1 MSIILPD
8 SIKFVITDFDGIV
21 TDNCVYIDSKG
32 EMTRKLNFK
41 DVMAFSIL
49 RKNGYRMGII
59 SGEKNSA
66 IEIISNKFNVEEV
79 HQGIRIKIDVLKSIV
94 ERYNLKEDEF
104 VYIGDDINDYDSLC
118 YAKYA
123 ITVPN
128 AVDKIKNI
136 KGIQITTAKGGEG
149 AFREVVDAVINKKS
163 Y

>member
-1 MSIILPD
+1 MTIILPD

-104 VYIGDDINDYDSLC
+104 VYIGDDINDYESLC

-123 ITVPN
+123 VTVPN

-136 KGIQITTAKGGEG
+136 EGIQITTARGGEG

>member
-1 MSIILPD
+1 MLSLPD

-21 TDNCVYIDSKG
+21 TDNCVYIGANG

-49 RKNGYRMGII
+49 RKNGYKIGII

-66 IEIISNKFNVEEV
+66 IDIIAKKFNVEEV
-79 HQGIRIKIDVLKSIV
+79 HQGIRIKIDVLKNIV
-94 ERYNLKEDEF
+94 ERYSLSPDEYL
-104 VYIGDDINDYDSLC
+104 YIGDDINDIESLQ

-128 AVDKIKNI
+128 AVASVKNI
-136 KGIQITTAKGGEG
+136 NGIQITQTRGGEG
-149 AFREVVDAVINKKS
+149 AFREVVDTLI
-163 Y
+163 YRE

>member
-1 MSIILPD
+1 MTIILPNT
-8 SIKFVITDFDGIV
+8 IKFVITDFDGIV
-21 TDNCVYIDSKG
+21 TDNCVYIGADG

-66 IEIISNKFNVEEV
+66 IDIIAKKFNVEEV

-104 VYIGDDINDYDSLC
+104 VYIGDDINDLESLKF
-118 YAKYA
+118 AKYA
-123 ITVPN
+123 ITVPH
-128 AVDKIKNI
+128 AVKKVKSIE
-136 KGIQITTAKGGEG
+136 GIQITESEGGNG
-149 AFREVVDAVINKKS
+149 AFREIVDALVP
-163 Y
+163 